1 MNELSNRFSEEVE
14 EKQDQQKN
22 KNELKRKEDEFVAV
36 EKEDEAVTEEM
47 IRRA

>member
-22 KNELKRKEDEFVAV
+22 KNELKQKEDEFVAV
-36 EKEDEAVTEEM
+36 
-47 IRRA
+47 